1 MVKPVTSSGCENSL
15 ISPLHQWQCLPNA
28 NSLLIHSKLLSTIN
42 LVFSTCLSKTW
53 VIKPPINL
61 QLVGAH
67 DSIVNCI
74 VSSQIFFSFVSEI
87 KSIYLINGMFS
98 KHEQAKCKKED
109 LNQQTHQPAMDRL
122 NDNDDSLMWDLNWNN
137 LYLGP
142 LGPQCRQ
149 KCGQSNTMQ
158 NTIHASNGS
167 IVPIFL

>member
-1 MVKPVTSSGCENSL
+1 M
-15 ISPLHQWQCLPNA
+15 
-28 NSLLIHSKLLSTIN
+28 
-42 LVFSTCLSKTW
+42 
-53 VIKPPINL
+53 
-61 QLVGAH
+61 
-67 DSIVNCI
+67 NCI

-142 LGPQCRQ
+142 QCRQ

-167 IVPIFL
+167 IVPIFSRSFHLSWESLRHVSDMSQTCRKIVKCWKCLILT